1 MNKTDRKKDRQ
12 KDRQTDSNMGRQMHM
27 YNSITL
33 TEKYRRAGMRNL
45 LIQDRQKTTITT
57 YTINT
62 YTYDTLVNTSTTT
75 ITTIRKQLILIFCSS
90 PNVQTVKGDIT
101 LQKGDG

>member
-45 LIQDRQKTTITT
+45 LTQDRQK
-57 YTINT
+57 
-62 YTYDTLVNTSTTT
+62 
-75 ITTIRKQLILIFCSS
+75 Q
-90 PNVQTVKGDIT
+90 Q
-101 LQKGDG
+101 